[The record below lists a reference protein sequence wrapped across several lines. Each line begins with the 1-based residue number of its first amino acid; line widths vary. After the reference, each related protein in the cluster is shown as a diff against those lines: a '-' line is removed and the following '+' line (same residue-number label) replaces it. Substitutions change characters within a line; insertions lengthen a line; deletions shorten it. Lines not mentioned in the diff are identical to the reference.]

1 MPQKR
6 RTTPSASRSQATG
19 GGARRPWVTWT
30 VVGIGVVAI
39 VVLIV
44 FIAGDVTSN
53 PQGEVTP
60 PEGVE
65 TFEVAS
71 AAHTTDA
78 VEYPQDPPVGG
89 PHDATPL
96 ACGIYDT
103 PVRNENAVHSL
114 EHGAVWITYQP
125 DLDAA
130 DVADLD
136 AFGRQSEVI
145 VSPYPGL
152 DSPVVLSSWG
162 TQLRLSVVDTDVID
176 QFIRAFKNQTAPE
189 AAATC

>member
-1 MPQKR
+1 V
-6 RTTPSASRSQATG
+6 A
-19 GGARRPWVTWT
+19 
-30 VVGIGVVAI
+30 AI

-53 PQGEVTP
+53 PQDDVTP

-78 VEYPQDPPVGG
+78 VEYPQNPPEGG
-89 PHDATPL
+89 PHDPTPL

-130 DVADLD
+130 DVSALD
-136 AFGRQSEVI
+136 SFGRQSEVL

-152 DSPVVLSSWG
+152 DLPVVLSSWG
-162 TQLRLSVVDTDVID
+162 TQLRLSAVDTDVID

-189 AAATC
+189 SAVTC

>member
-1 MPQKR
+1 Q
-6 RTTPSASRSQATG
+6 
-19 GGARRPWVTWT
+19 
-30 VVGIGVVAI
+30 
-39 VVLIV
+39 
-44 FIAGDVTSN
+44 DD
-53 PQGEVTP
+53 VTP

-103 PVRNENAVHSL
+103 SVRNENAVHSL

-130 DVADLD
+130 DVSDLES
-136 AFGRQSEVI
+136 FGRQSDVL

-162 TQLRLSVVDTDVID
+162 TQLRLSAVDTDVID

-189 AAATC
+189 SAVTC